1 MKLTAYTDYSLRM
14 LLYLAAHP
22 DRRPTI
28 GEIAESYGIPLN
40 HLTKVAHNLGQTGH
54 VRTTRGRGGG
64 LELARPPAE
73 IGLGEV
79 IRVTEPDMAIV
90 PCYSETGVGC
100 LIAPACKLKGALGR
114 AQAAFLAVLDDY
126 TLADLSSNA
135 GTLRSLFGTALPM
148 PA

>member
-1 MKLTAYTDYSLRM
+1 VKLTAYTDYSLRT

-28 GEIAESYGIPLN
+28 GEIADCYGIPLN
-40 HLTKVAHNLGQTGH
+40 HLTKVAQNLGRSGH

-64 LELARPPAE
+64 LELARPAAK

-79 IRVTEPDMAIV
+79 IRATEPDMAIV
-90 PCYSETGVGC
+90 PCFSATGQGC
-100 LIAPACKLKGALGR
+100 LIAPVCKLKGALGK

-126 TLADLSSNA
+126 SLADLAVNA
-135 GTLRSLFGTALPM
+135 GPLRLLFGTTA
-148 PA
+148 AA